1 MGDADNRTLKFA
13 AKKAGIFSFVFVMF
27 SYTTGGPFGLEEQV
41 TTSGP
46 GMTLL
51 YHLLIPFFWCIPISL
66 VAAELSTAMPVQGGF
81 YRWVRAGFGDF
92 WGFLS
97 GWWNW
102 TSSFLLGS
110 AYAVLFADYVKAFF
124 PSITRWQHYAIGL
137 ALIAAV
143 AYINIRGIQLVGRVS
158 TVLEISVLAPV
169 LVMTAIALARAHHNP
184 FIPLT
189 PPHKPFTQVFGVG
202 LALGVWLYSG
212 YEQLS
217 TVAQEVCDPRR
228 SYPLA
233 LAIVVPMSIATY
245 FLPTS
250 ASLAALNNWQ
260 DWGPGYFSEAARL
273 IGGPSLALAMT
284 LAAAVANIG
293 LLNSTVLATTRMPF
307 ALAED
312 GFFPRRLTRLHPR
325 FGTPAA
331 CILISAIVYALL
343 AIHSLTELITI
354 YAWLRVATTLM
365 TALSGWRL
373 RKTQPQLDRPFKI
386 PLGRAGLLYSVA
398 APVLLGILATLG
410 SILSEAHS
418 KDRFALLWGPVAILL
433 GPAAYLVL
441 RRKPQGAGAASPS

>member
-1 MGDADNRTLKFA
+1 MAENTSTLKSA

-27 SYTTGGPFGLEEQV
+27 SYTTGGPFGLEEMV

-51 YHLLIPFFWCIPISL
+51 YQLLIPLFWCIPISL

-81 YRWVRAGFGDF
+81 YRWVRAGYGDF

-124 PSITRWQHYAIGL
+124 PSITRWEHYSICLG
-137 ALIAAV
+137 LIAIV
-143 AYINIRGIQLVGRVS
+143 AYINVRGINLVGRVS
-158 TVLEISVLAPV
+158 TILEIAVLAPV
-169 LVMTAIALARAHHNP
+169 LVMTVIALAHAHHNP
-184 FIPLT
+184 FVPLT

-228 SYPLA
+228 NYPLA
-233 LAIVVPMSIATY
+233 LAIVVPMSIAAY
-245 FLPTS
+245 FLPTA

-260 DWGPGYFSEAARL
+260 DWGSGYFSEAARL

-284 LAAAVANIG
+284 LAATIANVC

-325 FGTPAA
+325 FGTPVTS
-331 CILISAIVYALL
+331 ILISAAVYALL
-343 AIHSLTELITI
+343 AIHSLTQLITI

-365 TALSGWRL
+365 TAFSGWRL
-373 RKTQPQLDRPFKI
+373 RKTHPQLERSFRI
-386 PLGRAGLLYSVA
+386 PGGKAGLFYSVA
-398 APVLLGILATLG
+398 APVLMGMVAVAG
-410 SILSEAHS
+410 SILST
-418 KDRFALLWGPVAILL
+418 DRFALLWGPAALIL

-441 RRKPQGAGAASPS
+441 RRRNSAAGAPLAD